1 MTSPAP
7 EVKKLN
13 RKGKR
18 LMLVFGSISV
28 LSLAG
33 LLGFQSYFNR
43 YISSCLD
50 KNAPQY
56 IQDENERARLC
67 E

>member
-18 LMLVFGSISV
+18 LLLVFGSIGV

-33 LLGFQSYFNR
+33 LLGFQTYFNR
-43 YISSCLD
+43 YISPCLD
-50 KNAPQY
+50 ENAEKY
-56 IQDENERARLC
+56 IQDGNERARLC
-67 E
+67 D